1 MISRTTILTTMLQ
14 GIPTKYNKYVYLFK
28 DETENGLI
36 KTLKEV
42 CSKPLKKLHDKCNEA
57 KLFVTNQ
64 KNNAIKIKKY

>member
-1 MISRTTILTTMLQ
+1 MISRTTILTTMLH

-42 CSKPLKKLHDKCNEA
+42 CSKPLKNYMINVMKRNYL
-57 KLFVTNQ
+57 
-64 KNNAIKIKKY
+64 